1 LSDATVLRAAARE
14 LAVIAATL
22 RETSVHVTAALNDGA
37 VIAALPRAPTTGLR
51 TQRALLRAV
60 TNRRGLGYA
69 VAGGTLGTLGA
80 KVGGVVGA
88 ESLAVLV
95 MTTSLRLRIVA
106 VNLDNPE
113 LTDDP
118 LLRRLNEAV
127 AADHQ
132 VESARALY
140 ALVRAR
146 GAAGALTGIAPVFGE
161 VLALR
166 ALLDGNPLNDN
177 TAWLIATG
185 AGTATADPFTGMSNR
200 AIAVLDMGEGA
211 ARRTHLEPGLRTH
224 GSLLDFLTNLAV
236 IGPTGRA
243 LIQVVSGPDGQERY
257 VVMAPGMKMGT
268 PDGDSPGDLL
278 GAFSSTVLDSAPY
291 SRALAK
297 AIEDFGV
304 PSGAEIALIGHS
316 AGGAAILSLIQSAE
330 FCARYEVTHA
340 VAVGSP
346 VDFKVPASARTWVA
360 SITNQ
365 HDIIPSL
372 DGQGAGN
379 CFDLHPD
386 WYVVDYTDPTHLF
399 PACHS
404 IEHYTANLVDDL
416 PEARTE
422 IDRNLAP
429 YQGPVTRS
437 QLYRLYDQAPG
448 LDGFPFLTVPTY
460 QVGTYELP
468 VRCRSGTALTAYFTA
483 DAGAAAALLGLG
495 RAVGV
500 NGRALVAVHAFRN
513 HQTTLGAYD
522 EIDLGIVVHDPWR
535 PRPWRVWTDQL
546 RRADHRRSGIRLLD
560 SLLSSDAAAAAAREL
575 WGQPA
580 FTGSARVELTTRS
593 ASVEAAAPDG
603 TIMTLAG
610 RLGPW
615 IPSSAPDLVV
625 YSDRDG
631 TVLRSSMETRGRG
644 RTHAAPGV
652 RLAVGPS
659 AHPMARHLRDL
670 GLDGA
675 RPLLCLTTFH
685 QQTRRGSAVP
695 VLTR

>member
-1 LSDATVLRAAARE
+1 MSDAALLRAAARE
-14 LAVIAATL
+14 LAAIAATL

-37 VIAALPRAPTTGLR
+37 VVAALPRAPARGLR

-69 VAGGTLGTLGA
+69 VSGGVLGTFGA

-95 MTTSLRLRIVA
+95 MTTSLRLRIAA
-106 VNLDNPE
+106 VSLDNPE
-113 LTDDP
+113 LADDP
-118 LLRRLNEAV
+118 LLRRLNAAV

-140 ALVRAR
+140 ALVKER
-146 GAAGALTGIAPVFGE
+146 GAAGALTGLAPVFGE

-185 AGTATADPFTGMSNR
+185 MGTATADPFTGMSNR
-200 AIAVLDMGEGA
+200 AIAVLDVGDGA
-211 ARRTHLEPGLRTH
+211 ARRTELEPGLRTY

-243 LIQVVSGPDGQERY
+243 LVQVVSGPDGQERH

-278 GAFSSTVLDSAPY
+278 GAFSSTVLDRAPY

-304 PSGAEIALIGHS
+304 PAGAEIALIGHS
-316 AGGAAILSLIQSAE
+316 AGGAAVLSLVQDAE

-346 VDFKVPASARTWVA
+346 VDFKVPASPRTWVA

-379 CFDLHPD
+379 CFDLHPG

-404 IEHYTANLVDDL
+404 IEHYTANIVVDL
-416 PEARTE
+416 PEAHAE

-429 YQGPVTRS
+429 YLGPVIRS
-437 QLYRLYDQAPG
+437 QLYRLYDRAPSP
-448 LDGFPFLTVPTY
+448 DGFPFLTVPTH
-460 QVGTYELP
+460 QAGGYELP
-468 VRCRSGTALTAYFTA
+468 VRCRSGAALTAYFTA
-483 DAGAAAALLGLG
+483 DAEVAAALPGFG
-495 RAVGV
+495 RAVRV
-500 NGRALVAVHAFRN
+500 NGRALVAVHAFTNR
-513 HQTTLGAYD
+513 QTTLGAYD
-522 EIDLGIVVHDPWR
+522 EIDLGLVVHDPWH
-535 PRPWRVWTDQL
+535 PRPSRAWTDQF
-546 RRADHRRSGIRLLD
+546 RRADHRRSGTRLLD
-560 SLLSSDAAAAAAREL
+560 SLLTSDAAAAAAREL

-580 FTGSARVELTTRS
+580 STGSARIELTARS
-593 ASVEAAAPDG
+593 ARLEAAAPDG
-603 TIMTLAG
+603 TILTLGG

-615 IPSSAPDLVV
+615 IPSRAPDLVV

-631 TVLRSSMETRGRG
+631 TVLRSSMDTHGHG
-644 RTHAAPGV
+644 RTHPAPGA
-652 RLAVGPS
+652 RLFVGPS
-659 AHPMARHLRDL
+659 AHPMAQHLRDL

-685 QQTRRGSAVP
+685 QQTRRDAG
-695 VLTR
+695 VLVRTR